1 MNAFTVYK
9 YYMSIKLHF
18 SDPKFNV
25 FVNKGRIRGSVDTF
39 NARNDRMLF
48 ERLGR
53 QFSTDKECIQYLA
66 ANFMYGNTDVVYN
79 ALDGMTNY
87 QEYLRRKQ
95 SITKV
100 FEDDL
105 HKIINSGARYTPD
118 EFSGFKI
125 PDVVQLLL
133 AKKITLE
140 TIVILDSIDAIVDKL
155 KQRSHISLLL
165 SDDLRRIEKSK
176 GFVKFDS
183 YKVMGPYLNF
193 LEEAQGTTNGQDIPS
208 TSAQVWRRQNTP

>member
-1 MNAFTVYK
+1 MDGFKTFK
-9 YYMSIKLHF
+9 YYTAIKLHF

-25 FVNKGRIRGSVDTF
+25 FVNKGRVKGSAERF

-66 ANFMYGNTDVVYN
+66 ANFMYGNPEVVYN
-79 ALDGMTNY
+79 ALDGMSNY

-105 HKIINSGARYTPD
+105 HRILNSGARYAHD
-118 EFSGFKI
+118 EFSGMKI
-125 PDVVQLLL
+125 PDVIQLLL
-133 AKKITLE
+133 AKKITVE
-140 TIVILDSIDAIVDKL
+140 TVVILDSIDAIVEKL
-155 KQRSHISLLL
+155 KQRNHISLLL
-165 SDDLRRIEKSK
+165 ADDLRRIEKSR
-176 GFVKFDS
+176 GFVKFDPS
-183 YKVMGPYLNF
+183 KIMGPYLNF
-193 LEEAQGTTNGQDIPS
+193 LEEAQGTSHGQDIPS
-208 TSAQVWRRQNTP
+208 TSTQV

>member
-1 MNAFTVYK
+1 MINGFKVFK
-9 YYMSIKLHF
+9 YYTAIKLHF

-25 FVNKGRIRGSVDTF
+25 FVNGGRVKGSAERF
-39 NARNDRMLF
+39 NSRNDRMLF

-66 ANFMYGNTDVVYN
+66 ANFMYGNPEVVYN

-95 SITKV
+95 SITKI
-100 FEDDL
+100 FDDDL
-105 HKIINSGARYTPD
+105 QTMLDMGARYGQD
-118 EFSGFKI
+118 EFSGLKI

-133 AKKITLE
+133 AKKITIE
-140 TIVILDSIDAIVDKL
+140 TVVILDSMDAIVEKL
-155 KQRSHISLLL
+155 KQRTHISLLL
-165 SDDLRRIEKSK
+165 ADDLRRIEKSR

-208 TSAQVWRRQNTP
+208 TSTQV

>member
-25 FVNKGRIRGSVDTF
+25 FVNKGRIRGSVDAF
-39 NARNDRMLF
+39 NARNDRMIF

-66 ANFMYGNTDVVYN
+66 SNFMYGNPEVVYN
-79 ALDGMTNY
+79 ALDGMANY
-87 QEYLRRKQ
+87 NEYLRRKQ

-100 FEDDL
+100 FQDDL
-105 HKIINSGARYTPD
+105 HKIINSGARYAPD

-125 PDVVQLLL
+125 PDVIQLLL

-140 TIVILDSIDAIVDKL
+140 TVVILDSFDAIVNKL

-176 GFVKFDS
+176 GFVKFDPH
-183 YKVMGPYLNF
+183 KVAGPYLNF
-193 LEEAQGTTNGQDIPS
+193 LEEAQGTVNGQDIPS
-208 TSAQVWRRQNTP
+208 TSTQV